1 MRYRTATSNFHSM
14 CPTPWDWKAWIN
26 WNPPLKTMSQAM
38 TTTTPHDVA
47 NGSAMA
53 RKPKT
58 MSRIAHTIDF
68 PEPRLERPA
77 GVISCIP
84 PCDKLTATLNEDLLQ
99 SVILSKRRASIGFC
113 TTRQHLTSAGQ
124 HSASQGWQG
133 KPCASAPA

>member
-53 RKPKT
+53 RKPKM
-58 MSRIAHTIDF
+58 MSTIAHTIEP
-68 PEPRLERPA
+68 PEPSLESPA
-77 GVISCIP
+77 SVMFYSSLQLELLPNCCP
-84 PCDKLTATLNEDLLQ
+84 VKLGCGAE
-99 SVILSKRRASIGFC
+99 RAA
-113 TTRQHLTSAGQ
+113 LPEPDTS
-124 HSASQGWQG
+124 
-133 KPCASAPA
+133 

>member
-14 CPTPWDWKAWIN
+14 CPTPWDWKAWMN

-58 MSRIAHTIDF
+58 MSTIAHTIDF

-77 GVISCIP
+77 GVIILNSSLQLERLPNCCI
-84 PCDKLTATLNEDLLQ
+84 CEARVERRFRGCYETLSSLHRWNKLHENEC
-99 SVILSKRRASIGFC
+99 RRHE
-113 TTRQHLTSAGQ
+113 T
-124 HSASQGWQG
+124 
-133 KPCASAPA
+133 